1 MGVEV
6 KLEVKKI
13 DGSATGEQVTL
24 NPEIFEIEPSKH
36 AIWMAVVAE
45 LANRRQGTAK
55 TKTRTDVSGGGKK
68 PWKQKGRGTARSGSS
83 RSPVWVGGGRVFG
96 PQPRQYT
103 KKLNK
108 KLRSLARCSALA
120 MKAQNAKIYVVE
132 DFNFEA
138 PKTREMVQM
147 LKAFQLDAT
156 KTLFLTPETNQTLWL
171 AGRNLPKLSVK
182 EALGFSTYD
191 VVKADT
197 LLIQKSALAK
207 ISEGFKK

>member
-24 NPEIFEIEPSKH
+24 SPEIFEIEPSKH

-96 PQPRQYT
+96 PEPRQYT

-108 KLRSLARCSALA
+108 KLRSLARRSALA
-120 MKAQNAKIYVVE
+120 LKAKNAKIHVVE
-132 DFNFEA
+132 DFNFET
-138 PKTREMVQM
+138 PKTKDMAQI

-156 KTLFLTPETNQTLWL
+156 KTLLLTHELSHNLWL

-182 EALGFSTYD
+182 EAVGFSTYD
-191 VVKADT
+191 VMKADT
-197 LLIQKSALAK
+197 LIIQKSALTK
-207 ISEGFKK
+207 ISEGFVK